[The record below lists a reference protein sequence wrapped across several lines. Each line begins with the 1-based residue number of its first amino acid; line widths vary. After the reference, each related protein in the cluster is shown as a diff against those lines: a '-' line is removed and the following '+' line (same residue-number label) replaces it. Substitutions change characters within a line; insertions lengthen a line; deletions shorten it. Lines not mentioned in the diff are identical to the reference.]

1 MESNK
6 KGLAIDISLLAI
18 IIALHMTDKDKN
30 LELVVMALLLTHLV
44 VTMSG
49 VQIPGLT
56 SQNSQNKTAVGA
68 SNVDNTV
75 STGTNNNG
83 SGTTRGGV
91 ITARETSKLDL
102 NDEFEFVP
110 RKRASSDGE
119 NNLLGQA
126 EINLPKKA
134 PRKEEPVFRK
144 SVSDSGFRRAF
155 SVPKQTSQTS
165 VDILLPSS
173 GAEANAKIA
182 DARTSFFDKMFKDT

>member
-91 ITARETSKLDL
+91 ITTRETSKLDL

-134 PRKEEPVFRK
+134 PRKQEPVFRK

>member
-1 MESNK
+1 MEPNK

-49 VQIPGLT
+49 IHIPGL
-56 SQNSQNKTAVGA
+56 SDENKTETVGV
-68 SNVDNTV
+68 SKLDKNVTTGGKSTDN
-75 STGTNNNG
+75 SA
-83 SGTTRGGV
+83 GTTRGEV
-91 ITARETSKLDL
+91 ITTRETSKLDL

-110 RKRASSDGE
+110 RKRSSSDGQ
-119 NNLLGQA
+119 LGQA

-134 PRKEEPVFRK
+134 PQKEEPLFRK

-165 VDILLPSS
+165 VDVLLPSS
-173 GAEANAKIA
+173 GTEANAKIA
-182 DARTSFFDKMFKDT
+182 DARTSFFDKIFKDTKDA